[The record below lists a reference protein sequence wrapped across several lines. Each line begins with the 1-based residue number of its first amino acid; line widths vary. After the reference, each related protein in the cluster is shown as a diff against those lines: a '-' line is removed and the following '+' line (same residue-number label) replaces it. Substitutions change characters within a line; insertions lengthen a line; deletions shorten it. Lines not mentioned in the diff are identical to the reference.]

1 MDRSDGRAPGFLSRI
16 GGIVDRRRDAVFK
29 DLRSDSLLNRLT
41 GSGMPFGWT
50 VNPFRGCEVGCRYC
64 YARPTHEYLGHT
76 DPVDF
81 EERIYVKITDMG
93 RLRRDLKR
101 ARDSGQ
107 EVAIGA
113 ATDPY
118 QPAESRFRITRRV
131 LEAMVRVPGL
141 RVGITTKCTGLV
153 RDIDLLRELARG
165 SDLRVNVSL
174 ISLDHALLRL
184 IEPRAPRPDLR
195 LRAMRAVAEAGIR
208 TRIFVMPV
216 LPLIT
221 DGEAGLRALL
231 IAAREA
237 GAEEAIAQALFLRT
251 PTARDFFLDFVRR
264 EFPWALPRYLEL
276 FPRPG
281 SAPPAVRDGIERL
294 VAAVAREAGFTAR
307 SREAR
312 VRDEAPARPR
322 QLSLVW

>member
-1 MDRSDGRAPGFLSRI
+1 MR
-16 GGIVDRRRDAVFK
+16 DRRTNT
-29 DLRSDSLLNRLT
+29 S
-41 GSGMPFGWT
+41 
-50 VNPFRGCEVGCRYC
+50 
-64 YARPTHEYLGHT
+64 GHT
-76 DPVDF
+76 DPLDF
-81 EERIYVKITDMG
+81 EERIYVKTTDMN
-93 RLRRDLKR
+93 RLLRDLKR

-118 QPAESRFRITRRV
+118 QPAESRFRITRSV
-131 LEAMVRVPGL
+131 LEVMVRVPGL

-153 RDIDLLRELARG
+153 RDIDLLRELASG
-165 SDLRVNVSL
+165 SDLRVNISL

-231 IAAREA
+231 IAARAA

-251 PTARDFFLDFVRR
+251 PTARDFFLDFLRR

-281 SAPPAVRDGIERL
+281 SAPPEVREGIERR
-294 VAAVAREAGFTAR
+294 VAALAREAGFTAR

>member
-1 MDRSDGRAPGFLSRI
+1 MSIWA
-16 GGIVDRRRDAVFK
+16 
-29 DLRSDSLLNRLT
+29 
-41 GSGMPFGWT
+41 MPI
-50 VNPFRGCEVGCRYC
+50 
-64 YARPTHEYLGHT
+64 
-76 DPVDF
+76 PVDF
-81 EERIYVKITDMG
+81 EERIYVKTTDMD
-93 RLRRDLKR
+93 RLMRDLKR
-101 ARDSGQ
+101 ARDSGK

-118 QPAESRFRITRRV
+118 QPAETRFEVTRRV
-131 LEAMVRVPGL
+131 LEAMVRVSGL
-141 RVGITTKCTGLV
+141 RVGITTKSAGLV
-153 RDIDLLRELARG
+153 RDIELLRQLAKGSELW
-165 SDLRVNVSL
+165 VNMSL
-174 ISLDHALLRL
+174 TSLDAPLLRL

-195 LRAMRAVAEAGIR
+195 LRAMRTVAEAGIR
-208 TRIFVMPV
+208 TRIFIMPV

-231 IAAREA
+231 LAAREA

-251 PTARDFFLDFVRR
+251 AIARDFFLDFVKRD
-264 EFPWALPRYLEL
+264 FSWALPRYLEL

-281 SAPPAVRDGIERL
+281 SAPLAVRAAIERRVEAL
-294 VAAVAREAGFTAR
+294 AREAGFTAR

>member
-1 MDRSDGRAPGFLSRI
+1 MAWPETRI
-16 GGIVDRRRDAVFK
+16 GDIVDRRRDAEFK
-29 DLRSDSLLNRLT
+29 ELRSDSLLNRLT

-76 DPVDF
+76 EPLDF
-81 EERIYVKITDMG
+81 EERIYVKTTDMN
-93 RLRRDLKR
+93 RLLRDLKR

-131 LEAMVRVPGL
+131 LEVMVRVPGL

-153 RDIDLLRELARG
+153 RDIDLLRELASG

-281 SAPPAVRDGIERL
+281 SAPPGVRDGIERL
-294 VAAVAREAGFTAR
+294 VESLAREVGFAAR

>member
-1 MDRSDGRAPGFLSRI
+1 
-16 GGIVDRRRDAVFK
+16 
-29 DLRSDSLLNRLT
+29 
-41 GSGMPFGWT
+41 MPFGWT

-76 DPVDF
+76 DPLDF
-81 EERIYVKITDMG
+81 EERIYVKTTDMN
-93 RLRRDLKR
+93 RLLRDLKR

-131 LEAMVRVPGL
+131 LEVMVRVPGL

-153 RDIDLLRELARG
+153 RDIDLLRELASG
-165 SDLRVNVSL
+165 SDLRVNISL

-237 GAEEAIAQALFLRT
+237 GADEAIAQALFLRT
-251 PTARDFFLDFVRR
+251 PTARDFFLDFLRR

-281 SAPPAVRDGIERL
+281 SAPPEVREGIERR
-294 VAAVAREAGFTAR
+294 VAALAREAGFRRGAGKPGSGTR
-307 SREAR
+307 HPP
-312 VRDEAPARPR
+312 APDNSP
-322 QLSLVW
+322 